1 MNLDRIWLARWNQNI
16 EEAMQSLA
24 ACQVARGWTL
34 TGAKDLLRV
43 SDADYDEYL
52 DALLLKASLLRA
64 RSQTRESGALLAR
77 IERVNRELGRT
88 TPFRMHFELGLDH
101 WISEAVPQALDSF
114 LLAEQSA
121 RTPVE
126 KVFALS
132 NLLWCLEA
140 LDLNRDRIETKLE
153 KLLVTVE
160 GVDHVQQQLDAYRLR
175 KRFYEGNF
183 VAPKDPQGQSR
194 YFVSWCAS
202 LPYMNESNDGAALD
216 FMDSK
221 YLWQGSYRI
230 RTLTG
235 SPLPAD
241 LSTARLGDA
250 IDRLYLWVW
259 LWIAGDSRIGDEK
272 LRLTL
277 NSIAEQLEGEFLSR
291 ENQLLLRNALAWLQL
306 LCPSLTESF
315 RKTLLDLSAVSS
327 ARYPLLER
335 EFIFIN
341 NLADAPALYFFP
353 RTLKMVR
360 IAQQLTNRKKLNEKY
375 FYDLVIDASQ
385 GVVER
390 VSTGEVT
397 VSPTLAQLL
406 IDLGKTGFSLLP
418 GKAGRQIHNL
428 VARAK
433 RLHPALNV
441 QVHGKRISVK
451 GGRPRMLLVNESAR
465 ATAMADSKVQPRV
478 RQTPQSAIGLQA
490 ARALFE
496 SGFTREQ
503 IEKTFKTSKA
513 SACRWIQEWLDSGQL
528 LRQGLGKKV
537 RYQWKS

>member
-16 EEAMQSLA
+16 EEAMQCLA
-24 ACQVARGWTL
+24 ACQVTRGWSL

-43 SDADYDEYL
+43 SNADYDEYL

-64 RSQTRESGALLAR
+64 RSQVRESGALLAK
-77 IERVNRELGRT
+77 IEKVNRDLGRK

-121 RTPVE
+121 RTPIE

-140 LDLNRDRIETKLE
+140 LDLNRERIEAKLE
-153 KLLVTVE
+153 KLLTSVDGVE
-160 GVDHVQQQLDAYRLR
+160 HVLQQVQAYRLR
-175 KRFYEGNF
+175 KAFYEGTLT
-183 VAPKDPQGQSR
+183 APSESQGQAR
-194 YFVSWCAS
+194 YFISWCMS
-202 LPYMNESNDGAALD
+202 LPFMSGDYERAQLD
-216 FMDSK
+216 LLDSK

-235 SPLPAD
+235 SPLPGD
-241 LSTARLGDA
+241 LTTVRLGDA

-259 LWIAGDSRIGDEK
+259 LWIAGDSRIADEK

-277 NSIAEQLEGEFLSR
+277 NSIAEQMEGEFISR

-315 RKTLLDLSAVSS
+315 RKTLVDLSAVSS

-341 NLADAPALYFFP
+341 NLKDAPPIYFFP
-353 RTLKMVR
+353 RVLNMPRISEHLK
-360 IAQQLTNRKKLNEKY
+360 NRRKLNEKY
-375 FYDLVIDASQ
+375 FYDLLVDASKNN
-385 GVVER
+385 VER
-390 VSTGEVT
+390 IVTGEVT
-397 VSPTLAQLL
+397 ASAMLTQFF
-406 IDLGKTGFSLLP
+406 IDIGRSGFAHLP
-418 GKAGRQIHNL
+418 GKTGRQIHNL

-433 RLHPALNV
+433 RLHPALKV
-441 QVHGKRISVK
+441 QVQGKRVSVK
-451 GGRPRMLLVNESAR
+451 SGRPRMLLVNEPAR
-465 ATAMADSKVQPRV
+465 ALIPADSHIKPRV
-478 RQTPQSAIGLQA
+478 RQTPQSAVGLQA

-496 SGFTREQ
+496 NGFTREQ

-513 SACRWIQEWLDSGQL
+513 SACRWIKEWLQAGQL
-528 LRQGLGKKV
+528 SRQGLGKGV